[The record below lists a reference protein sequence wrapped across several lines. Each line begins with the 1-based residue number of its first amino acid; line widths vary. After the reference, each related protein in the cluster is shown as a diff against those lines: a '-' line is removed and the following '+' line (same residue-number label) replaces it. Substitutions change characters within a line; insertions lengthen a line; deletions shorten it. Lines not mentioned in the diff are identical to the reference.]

1 MTIVSP
7 LVLDTA
13 SGRTG
18 EIFAVEGEGYGGNEV
33 YVVFQNG
40 SADWIEVDNLHILGE
55 AAVET
60 TAA

>member
-7 LVLDTA
+7 LILDIK

-18 EIFAVEGEGYGGNEV
+18 EIFAVEGEGYGGDEV

-40 SADWIEVDNLHILGE
+40 SADWLPVDDLQLVGE
-55 AAVET
+55 AATLAV
-60 TAA
+60 TA